1 MIALV
6 AAIAVLG
13 IVLGTVA
20 QIPPSLSAAAA
31 VLIGAWLLGF
41 VVRERLARRASR

>member
-13 IVLGTVA
+13 IILGAVA
-20 QIPPSLSAAAA
+20 QIPMSLSAAAA
-31 VLIGAWLLGF
+31 VVIAAWLLGF
-41 VVRERLARRASR
+41 VVRERLARRATR